1 MIMPRQIPDIAVIGA
16 GVSGLACADRLAE
29 NGFQVQVHDKG
40 PQPGGRVASRH
51 RMGLDFEYGAPDQ
64 RDLIARLASRV
75 PINNNSRITQLEHTT
90 DGHWRL
96 YQGGQP
102 LRNLY
107 TGVVIAIP
115 APQAAALV
123 SFAPGLASRLDEI
136 VMYPVMTALVGLP
149 GPLGRGWDHIR
160 FGDATLD
167 EARRQHRHPPGG
179 PEGWVLH
186 GSRVF
191 SRDNLECDPHAV
203 AQHLW
208 QRFRDALD
216 LSTPAPIYLQ
226 GHRWRYGRTEHPLG
240 QPCLHDDTLGLGIC
254 GDWCL
259 DDGVE
264 AAEASGRA
272 MAARILGIPERPVRK
287 ALATREGLA

>member
-40 PQPGGRVASRH
+40 QQPGGRVATSH
-51 RMGLDFEYGAPDQ
+51 RMGLDFEIGAPGQ
-64 RDLIARLASRV
+64 RDLITRLARRA
-75 PINNNSRITQLEHTT
+75 PITNNSRITQLERTV
-90 DGHWRL
+90 DGNWRL
-96 YQGGQP
+96 YQDGRP
-102 LRNLY
+102 LRGIY
-107 TGVVIAIP
+107 TGVVVAMP

-123 SFAPGLASRLDEI
+123 GFAPDLVARLDEV
-136 VMYPVMTALVGLP
+136 VMNPVMTALIGLP

-160 FGDATLD
+160 FGDATLE
-167 EARRQHRHPPGG
+167 EARRQQRHPPGG

-186 GSRVF
+186 GSPIF

-208 QRFRDALD
+208 LRFSDALD
-216 LSTPAPIYLQ
+216 MSNPAPIYLR
-226 GHRWRYGRTEHPLG
+226 GHRWRYGRVDTPLG

-272 MAARILGIPERPVRK
+272 LAARILGIPERPVRK
-287 ALATREGLA
+287 ALAAREGLA